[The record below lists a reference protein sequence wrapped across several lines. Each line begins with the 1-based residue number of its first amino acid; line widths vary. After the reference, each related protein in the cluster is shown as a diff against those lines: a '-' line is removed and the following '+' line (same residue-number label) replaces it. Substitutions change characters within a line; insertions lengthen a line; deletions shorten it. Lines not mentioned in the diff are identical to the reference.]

1 MPFCKNKSAF
11 WSDKTVFYFV
21 KTAIYFAKN
30 IDFFRAFS
38 SEKIAFVTIWFSNRS
53 FLHKKIAVF
62 FQKIFVF
69 FEKIGVFLVRKRRFF
84 LSVSKSRFFECKKQ
98 QKNKGKNSEKIRRK
112 IGRFCPFLTKLTIC
126 NHRTKTAGIRTSCY
140 VLFSQLILSRK
151 TNLHS
156 LSCKI
161 DNQHR
166 HIGRWNA
173 AYSSC
178 LTYCARTNFA

>member
-1 MPFCKNKSAF
+1 MAFCKNKSAF

-38 SEKIAFVTIWFSNRS
+38 SEKIAFVTIWFSIRS
-53 FLHKKIAVF
+53 FYTKN
-62 FQKIFVF
+62 
-69 FEKIGVFLVRKRRFF
+69 RRFF
-84 LSVSKSRFFECKKQ
+84 WKNWRFFGEKTAFFSSVSKSGFFECKNQ

-126 NHRTKTAGIRTSCY
+126 NHRTKTVGIRTSCY
-140 VLFSQLILSRK
+140 VLFSQLVLSRK

-156 LSCKI
+156 LSCKV

-166 HIGRWNA
+166 HIGRRNS

>member
-1 MPFCKNKSAF
+1 MAFCKNKSAF
-11 WSDKTVFYFV
+11 WSDKTPFYFV

-38 SEKIAFVTIWFSNRS
+38 SEKIAFVTIWFSIRS
-53 FLHKKIAVF
+53 FYTKN
-62 FQKIFVF
+62 
-69 FEKIGVFLVRKRRFF
+69 RRFF
-84 LSVSKSRFFECKKQ
+84 WKNWRFFGEKTAFFSSVSKSGFFECKNQ

-126 NHRTKTAGIRTSCY
+126 NHRTKMAGRRTSWY
-140 VLFSQLILSRK
+140 VLFSQLVLSRK

-156 LSCKI
+156 LSRKI

-166 HIGRWNA
+166 HIGRRNA